1 MASSIFL
8 FVLFGAFNEEKYLL
22 MEMIF
27 AAVTRERERVFFKKP
42 VTKELM
48 KLKKFSQEMDF
59 QYI

>member
-27 AAVTRERERVFFKKP
+27 AAVTYREREREFF
-42 VTKELM
+42 
-48 KLKKFSQEMDF
+48 LKSLLQKN
-59 QYI
+59 